1 MEDGLTALNQV
12 EPAPQVMV
20 LGQIL
25 TVLVVPAYWPAVILP
40 TKLGGET
47 TLDLIN
53 EAINIR
59 AGDRTDVTDAAAAGE
74 HGVQSNNV
82 GDNFWDDFAERI
94 E

>member
-1 MEDGLTALNQV
+1 
-12 EPAPQVMV
+12 MV
-20 LGQIL
+20 LGQLL
-25 TVLVVPAYWPAVILP
+25 TAFVVPVSRPAIIFS
-40 TKLGGET
+40 TSLGRAT
-47 TLDLIN
+47 TLDLID
-53 EAINIR
+53 EAVNIR